1 VDRVSGD
8 IFLTV
13 KPDTDYGY
21 PLMPPA
27 AVCCLSRNQTAV
39 GSGRRPLCNIIVSIC

>member
-1 VDRVSGD
+1 VDRVLGD

-21 PLMPPA
+21 SLTPPA

-39 GSGRRPLCNIIVSIC
+39 GSGRRCQCAT